1 MSQRLTLQSLMIQH
15 LARGLKP
22 SQVSLLRRISDG
34 KWHEERKG
42 GRWYA
47 LEVRRLPLG
56 AEIALVE
63 TAMPVRIIVNGK
75 RMPLEWRLTEAGRAV
90 LREIDAT

>member
-1 MSQRLTLQSLMIQH
+1 MASGTRN
-15 LARGLKP
+15 ARA
-22 SQVSLLRRISDG
+22 
-34 KWHEERKG
+34 G
-42 GRWYA
+42 GWYA